1 MLLGLQCEPLLP
13 LQAAAQLPR
22 PEKTQTL
29 GVLGAEHVTEESHR
43 KRQEVTVTVTVAVA
57 AARTIMVTVTSSY
70 QESKVLPVVMIMQT
84 GQVVAIVN
92 DPALMMALMMP
103 LMMPVRMQ
111 TVNVPFKK
119 TRSPKQY

>member
-1 MLLGLQCEPLLP
+1 MYELLLGLRCEPLLP

-57 AARTIMVTVTSSY
+57 ATITVTVAG
-70 QESKVLPVVMIMQT
+70 EE
-84 GQVVAIVN
+84 A
-92 DPALMMALMMP
+92 
-103 LMMPVRMQ
+103 
-111 TVNVPFKK
+111 
-119 TRSPKQY
+119 